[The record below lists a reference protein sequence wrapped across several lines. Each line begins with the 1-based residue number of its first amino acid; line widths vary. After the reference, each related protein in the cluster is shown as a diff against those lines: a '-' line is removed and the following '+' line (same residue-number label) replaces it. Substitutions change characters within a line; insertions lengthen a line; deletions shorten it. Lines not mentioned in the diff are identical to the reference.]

1 MEEQVGLYSVR
12 LHRSFQ
18 LLADLYTEDS
28 TYESVFIRACG
39 IMFDWV
45 KTLFVSGE
53 DNPLKIPNQLFS
65 FSREHAG
72 RSVDVIYDISRLFF
86 SLRVKHL
93 DEAVAAR
100 MWISEIE
107 ISKQSERIQIAVQT
121 MYSSHASTQID
132 FVFGRPS
139 FIAGGNRTVGLG
151 LLEQIGIVDVRRLEA
166 TPQRLNSTQ
175 DLSDLFDL
183 VFSERRRMPV
193 VVVSQVDP
201 KSDHY
206 GMVLP
211 EYLINVDRLAKAT
224 RGFAHIVCLPDSL
237 TYEWS
242 NFTSRE
248 WGVFDGAVRIYY
260 PSDDFT
266 SCNYV
271 YHKLWVKE
279 RILAESIYSPELDR
293 TLTMGDAF
301 ISTLISTIQRRNTTE
316 RILWKE
322 AGVKPFFAV
331 NRELMQKNDEN
342 NRMDTAALEK
352 IVLQLQYEVQEKD
365 QYIKALEDDS
375 QVMENEIDRLSE
387 QFFKSNEACGSLR
400 ARLCEKLDR
409 NIDDEIPL
417 VSEYSLIPSWID
429 SYFSD
434 RLYLHPRARRMLD
447 DAEYEDVEQVCK
459 ALILLATSYRDK
471 ARHAITIEQYEE
483 ECNKLSLD
491 EAASISKTQAGR
503 FAEEYYVDYKGKRMF
518 LDRHLTD
525 GNNREPR
532 YCLRI
537 YFFWDSEAQMVV
549 VGSLPAHLTNQCS

>member
-1 MEEQVGLYSVR
+1 MEEQIGLYSVR

-18 LLADLYTEDS
+18 LLANLYTEDS
-28 TYESVFIRACG
+28 TYETVFLHACG

-45 KTLFVSGE
+45 KTLFVSNE
-53 DNPLKIPNQLFS
+53 DNPLKIPNQLFT

-72 RSVDVIYDISRLFF
+72 RSVDVIYDLSRLFF

-93 DEAVAAR
+93 DEVVAAR

-107 ISKQSERIQIAVQT
+107 ISKKSERLQIAVQT
-121 MYSSHASTQID
+121 MYSSRASQQENSI
-132 FVFGRPS
+132 FGRPS
-139 FIAGGNRTVGLG
+139 FIAGGKRALGLG
-151 LLEQIGIVDVRRLEA
+151 LLEQIGIIDIVKLESTPKRLS
-166 TPQRLNSTQ
+166 STQ

-183 VFSERRRMPV
+183 VFSEGRRLPV

-201 KSDHY
+201 KSNHY

-211 EYLINVDRLAKAT
+211 EYLIDVNLLARAT
-224 RGFAHIVCLPDSL
+224 RGFAHVVCLPNDL

-242 NFTSRE
+242 RIIGKE

-266 SCNYV
+266 LCNYTE
-271 YHKLWVKE
+271 HKLWVKE
-279 RILAESIYSPELDR
+279 RILAESIYDPGKDL
-293 TLTMGDAF
+293 TLTMGEAF
-301 ISTLISTIQRRNTTE
+301 INTLITTIQKRNITE
-316 RILWKE
+316 RFPWKE
-322 AGVKPFFAV
+322 SGVVPFFAAS
-331 NRELMQKNDEN
+331 RELVQKSNEN
-342 NRMDTAALEK
+342 SKIGKVALEK
-352 IVLQLQYEVQEKD
+352 IVQQLQYEVQEKD
-365 QYIKALEDDS
+365 QYIEALEDDN
-375 QVMENEIDRLSE
+375 QAKDNEIDRLSE
-387 QFFKSNEACGSLR
+387 QLYKSNEACGCLR
-400 ARLCEKLDR
+400 ARLCEKLDK
-409 NIDDEIPL
+409 NIDEDIPL
-417 VSEYSLIPSWID
+417 VSEYSEIPSWVD
-429 SYFSD
+429 QFLSD
-434 RLYLHPRARRMLD
+434 RLYLHPRARRMLN

-459 ALILLATSYRDK
+459 SLILLATSYRDK
-471 ARHAITIEQYEE
+471 ARHAITIEQYKE

-503 FAEEYYVDYKGKRMF
+503 YAEEYYVEYKGKSML